1 MDVHFHYST
10 FYHALLES
18 FEDLEDEF
26 VVTMLA
32 YWNKYALLLC
42 LFGLLTCSTCRQ
54 IDLSS
59 RGEDGS
65 SSILIQQPPTGS
77 DEHTAHQ
84 NRRARMAK
92 RKALVNTN
100 NNGDAAMYSDS

>member
-1 MDVHFHYST
+1 MDVHFHYPT

-26 VVTMLA
+26 VVTTLA

-42 LFGLLTCSTCRQ
+42 LFSLLTCSTRRQ

-65 SSILIQQPPTGS
+65 SSVLIQQPPTGS
-77 DEHTAHQ
+77 DQHIARQ

-100 NNGDAAMYSDS
+100 NNGDAAVYSDS